1 MEAHREGLPMAAR
14 PGRRSTGGGG
24 ANIGVACMAESG
36 SGDRRR
42 VERVWR

>member
-14 PGRRSTGGGG
+14 PGRRSTGGG

-36 SGDRRR
+36 SGESVALTGGDL
-42 VERVWR
+42 